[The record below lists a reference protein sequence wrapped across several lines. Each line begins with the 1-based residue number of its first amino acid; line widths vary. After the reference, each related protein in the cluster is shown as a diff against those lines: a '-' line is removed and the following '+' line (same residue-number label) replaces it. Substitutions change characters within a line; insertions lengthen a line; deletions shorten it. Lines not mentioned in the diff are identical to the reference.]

1 MDSSLRRLVN
11 RRLEW
16 LEMTKDQVS
25 DWNAGTTRRRDRLS
39 ALPNTVLSRILSKM
53 PMDSVVRTSILSK
66 RWSNLWKHTQ
76 GVDFHSLPFSDN
88 QADYSPIT
96 RCLDLLLSP
105 QIIKFTTVGHVSERS
120 NPDVQ
125 RWVNFA
131 LSKNVRQLTI
141 GLMSVSL
148 ARRFFQLPDSLFSNR
163 SKILEHLVLSFVDF
177 KPPRPGQPIAASVFS
192 SLKLLVLTHCKL
204 ADATVDLCLRKCVP
218 LEELVINMCEGLK
231 NVNISGPNLR
241 LISFRCL
248 EDSDDGEF
256 RSLRVDAPLVGNL
269 VYSGDLTKF
278 YLNNC
283 PVLQILL
290 LQGREEP
297 MNEAYT
303 VHVRELID
311 QIRHVNT
318 MILNFA
324 VVEFRE
330 ESGAVFCQCI
340 SEGHVADEYEEGE
353 SSQRNPYE
361 VGNLE
366 KLEIAEVRCFSGFDG
381 EMLLVRL
388 LLEKAVNLRKLWLFW
403 RLGDLSVM
411 HDNVLQDI
419 TKSGYPQQLSD
430 TIQEEANSI
439 IATILNFRKAS
450 PRVRIKFGQEW
461 RIESWRRHF
470 GD

>member
-25 DWNAGTTRRRDRLS
+25 DWNVGTTRRRDRLS
-39 ALPNTVLSRILSKM
+39 ALPNTVLSRILFKM

-76 GVDFHSLPFSDN
+76 G
-88 QADYSPIT
+88 
-96 RCLDLLLSP
+96 
-105 QIIKFTTVGHVSERS
+105 IIKFTAVGHVSERS
-120 NPDVQ
+120 NLDVL

-163 SKILEHLVLSFVDF
+163 SKTLEHLVLSFVEF
-177 KPPRPGQPIAASVFS
+177 TPPRPGQPIAASVFS

-204 ADATVDLCLRKCVP
+204 ADATVDLCLRKCVL

-241 LISFRCL
+241 LISFKCL

-256 RSLRVDAPLVGNL
+256 RSIRVDAPLVGNL
-269 VYSGDLTKF
+269 VYS
-278 YLNNC
+278 
-283 PVLQILL
+283 
-290 LQGREEP
+290 GREEP

-324 VVEFRE
+324 VVEFVAKEYYTRGIPFQTFQNLTHVFWYGPLKSPNAVYNLVAFLGDCPPLIEIAVDFRE

-361 VGNLE
+361 GGNLE
-366 KLEIAEVRCFSGFDG
+366 KLEIAEVRCFSGFNG

-419 TKSGYPQQLSD
+419 TKFGYPQQLSD

-439 IATILNFRKAS
+439 IATILDFRKGS
-450 PRVRIKFGQEW
+450 PRARIKFGQEW
-461 RIESWRRHF
+461 RIESW
-470 GD
+470 